1 MVETSLETA
10 KRLLNEALEE
20 CGNEECNFLVRTALQ
35 VLVAVQDDISE
46 PTVNQSVLESIIEDD
61 EELRDRLIEAGALD
75 EDG

>member
-10 KRLLNEALEE
+10 RRLLNEALEE
-20 CGNEECNFLVRTALQ
+20 CSNEECNFLVRTALQ
-35 VLVAVQDDISE
+35 VLVAVQDDISG
-46 PTVNQSVLESIIEDD
+46 PTIDQSILESIIEDD